1 MSKQN
6 GKSEEPSVLDMECL
20 QVDQLVTKK
29 IPEK

>member
-6 GKSEEPSVLDMECL
+6 GKSEEPRVPDRKCL